1 MHRKTELCTERLS
14 YAPKDRFLEHNSCLK
29 NITRRL
35 EHNSIIACSDCI
47 NVSEGYIPN
56 LGPLGPLLHVEKFVV
71 GGGGWWC
78 VKQF

>member
-47 NVSEGYIPN
+47 SNVMSSIIN
-56 LGPLGPLLHVEKFVV
+56 MS
-71 GGGGWWC
+71 GGG
-78 VKQF
+78 KSRKTRANLEKTDADNTLY